1 MHYDQIDQLSLNTLR
16 TLSIDAIEKANS
28 GHPGLPMGVAPM
40 AYALWAKVM
49 QYTPDA
55 PNWANRDRF
64 VLSAGHGSML
74 LYSLLHLAGYDLT
87 IEDLQQ
93 FRQHHSKT
101 PGHPEYGHVPG
112 VETTTGPLGQGFA
125 NAVGMAMAERFLAAK
140 YNRPHFHMIHH
151 RTYVIVGDGDLM
163 EGISAEA
170 ASLAGHLRL
179 GKLIALYDSNGISL
193 DGETRMAFTEDVSA
207 RFRAYG
213 WQVLYVEKGN
223 DLSEITGAIALAQGN
238 ETQPALIVVRTEIGY
253 GSPNKA
259 GKSAAHGAPLGK
271 SEIELTKQ
279 AYNWEAEEFAVPVAV
294 RQRFAQTMARNKA
307 AWEKWESQLHRY
319 AQAFPELADELTQA
333 LAGTVDATA
342 LDALPVYHSGEG
354 EWATRQA
361 SGAALNALAGALP
374 YFLGGSADLASSNE
388 TNIKGEEA
396 FLPEHFSGRNIWFG
410 VREHAMG
417 AILNGLTLHSGL
429 RVFGATFLVFSD
441 YLRPAIRMAALMQL
455 PVTYV
460 FTHDSIGVGEDGPTH
475 QPVEHVA
482 SLRLIPNLVVIRPAD
497 ANETSAAWRV
507 AIQSSDSPTALILT
521 RQKLP
526 VLPGTDTR
534 ATEGVKRGAYVI
546 ADAEKGTSLQGV
558 FLASGSEVSLAYEA
572 HLQLLAQGIGTRVVS
587 MPSWELF
594 AAQPKE
600 YQEQVIPP
608 NVKARVAI
616 EMGSSMGWSQF
627 VGDHGKVLGIDRF
640 GASGPASKLLPEFGF
655 TSEHAVKAMRAV
667 MGEKK

>member
-1 MHYDQIDQLSLNTLR
+1 MHYDEIDQLAVNTIR

-55 PNWANRDRF
+55 PDWANRDRF

-140 YNRPHFHMIHH
+140 YNRPHFHLIHH

-238 ETQPALIVVRTEIGY
+238 EKQPTLIVVRTEIGY

-271 SEIELTKQ
+271 AETMLTKQ
-279 AYNWEAEEFAVPVAV
+279 AYHWDEEEFAVPAAV

-307 AWEKWESQLHRY
+307 AWEKWEDQLHRY
-319 AQAFPELADELTQA
+319 RQAFPELAHELTQA
-333 LAGTVDATA
+333 LAGAVDANA
-342 LDALPVYHSGEG
+342 LHALPVYQSGEG

-361 SGAALNALAGALP
+361 SGAALNALAAEMP

-396 FLPEHFSGRNIWFG
+396 FLPEHYSGRNIWFG

-417 AILNGLTLHSGL
+417 AILNGLALHSGL

-507 AIQSSDSPTALILT
+507 AIQSTEAPTALILT

-526 VLPGTDTR
+526 VLPGTAEL
-534 ATEGVKRGAYVI
+534 ATNGVASGAYVL
-546 ADAEKGTSLQGV
+546 ADAPDGLSLQGV
-558 FLASGSEVSLAYEA
+558 FLASGSEVPLVYEA
-572 HLQLLAQGIGTRVVS
+572 HQRLVAEGIGTRVVS

-594 AAQPKE
+594 ASQSNA
-600 YQEQVIPP
+600 YQEQVIPVS
-608 NVKARVAI
+608 VKARVAV
-616 EMGSSMGWSQF
+616 EMGSTMGWAQF

-640 GASGPASKLLPEFGF
+640 GASGPANLLLPEFGF
-655 TSEHAVKAMRAV
+655 TADHVVQAMREV
-667 MGEKK
+667 LSGDK